1 MIKHQMFVNKH
12 LPAQTQQKVN
22 ISKRYS
28 ICSNFLI
35 KLQQQCHWRNYSVNI
50 IIFWHDISLHLG
62 GVTI

>member
-1 MIKHQMFVNKH
+1 MFVNKH

-28 ICSNFLI
+28 IYSNLLK
-35 KLQQQCHWRNYSVNI
+35 KLQQQCHWRNYCVSI
-50 IIFWHDISLHLG
+50 ITFWHDISLHLG